1 MSERA
6 ARIRTIPAAAAR
18 SVPGPRRPRLRGG
31 RFIVGAL
38 VAALF
43 VLPLAWM
50 VVASLRP
57 IGLPLPAH
65 IQWWPNPATLSN
77 YRDVFRVVPMARYAL
92 NSAIVI
98 LAVVPLTLLTT
109 SLAGFAMAQLP
120 ARLRDL
126 LAAVLVAALMVPL
139 MSVWLTRFMV
149 YKWLGVLD
157 TLGVLILPGLMGSS
171 PLYVLIMF
179 WAFRRVPIES
189 FEAARLDGASAVRIW
204 WSIGVPQVRPALLA
218 VTVLSFERHWGNFL
232 DPLLYINDP
241 RWYTLPVA
249 LQGLQQL
256 HPSDWPLMMAGAV
269 IVTIP
274 AVLVFVAAQR
284 HFLREYDEGNPFR

>member
-1 MSERA
+1 M
-6 ARIRTIPAAAAR
+6 R
-18 SVPGPRRPRLRGG
+18 STSRRSTGQRSIFRP
-31 RFIVGAL
+31 IVAAL

-43 VLPLAWM
+43 LIPLLWL

-57 IGLPLPAH
+57 TGLPIPAQM
-65 IQWWPNPATLSN
+65 QWWPDPATFSN
-77 YRDVFRVVPMARYAL
+77 YRDIFDIVPMARYAL
-92 NSAIVI
+92 NSVIVVVT
-98 LAVVPLTLLTT
+98 VVPLTLLTT
-109 SLAGFAMAQLP
+109 SMAGFAMTQLS
-120 ARLRDL
+120 RRWRDVFV
-126 LAAVLVAALMVPL
+126 AVLVAALMVPV

-157 TLGVLILPGLMGSS
+157 TLGALIVPGLMGSS

-179 WAFRRVPIES
+179 WAFRRVPQET
-189 FEAARLDGASAVRIW
+189 FEAARIDGAGPFRSW
-204 WSIGVPQVRPALLA
+204 WTIGIPQVRPALLA

-241 RWYTLPVA
+241 NWYTLPVA

-256 HPSDWPLMMAGAV
+256 HPSDWPLMMAAAV
-269 IVTIP
+269 LVTIP
-274 AVLVFVAAQR
+274 AIVVFILAQR

>member
-1 MSERA
+1 M
-6 ARIRTIPAAAAR
+6 R
-18 SVPGPRRPRLRGG
+18 STSRRSTGQRSIFRP
-31 RFIVGAL
+31 IVAAL

-43 VLPLAWM
+43 LIPLLWL

-57 IGLPLPAH
+57 IGLPIPAQM
-65 IQWWPNPATLSN
+65 QWWPDPATFSN
-77 YRDVFRVVPMARYAL
+77 YRDIFDIVPMARYAL
-92 NSAIVI
+92 NSVIVVVT
-98 LAVVPLTLLTT
+98 VVPLTLLTT
-109 SLAGFAMAQLP
+109 SMAGFAMTQLS
-120 ARLRDL
+120 RRWRDVFV
-126 LAAVLVAALMVPL
+126 AVLVAALMVPV

-157 TLGVLILPGLMGSS
+157 TLGALIVPGLMGSS

-179 WAFRRVPIES
+179 WAFRRVPQET
-189 FEAARLDGASAVRIW
+189 FEAARIDGAGPFRSW
-204 WSIGVPQVRPALLA
+204 WTIGIPQVRPALLA

-241 RWYTLPVA
+241 KWYTLPVA

-256 HPSDWPLMMAGAV
+256 HPSNWPLMMAAAV
-269 IVTIP
+269 LVTIP
-274 AVLVFVAAQR
+274 AIVVFILAQR

>member
-1 MSERA
+1 MPE
-6 ARIRTIPAAAAR
+6 
-18 SVPGPRRPRLRGG
+18 PRRPRLRGG
-31 RFIVGAL
+31 RVIVGAL
-38 VAALF
+38 VAAVF
-43 VLPLAWM
+43 VVPLLWM

-57 IGLPLPAH
+57 VGLPIPAT
-65 IQWWPNPATLSN
+65 IQWWPDPATLSN
-77 YRDVFRVVPMARYAL
+77 YRDVFRVVPLARYAL

-120 ARLRDL
+120 ARLRDP

-149 YKWLGVLD
+149 YKWIGVLD

-179 WAFRRVPIES
+179 WAFRRVPMET
-189 FEAARLDGASAVRIW
+189 FEAARLDGASAFRIW
-204 WSIGVPQVRPALLA
+204 WSIGLPQVRPALLA
-218 VTVLSFERHWGNFL
+218 VMVLSFERHWGNFL

-249 LQGLQQL
+249 LQSLQQL
-256 HPSDWPLMMAGAV
+256 HQSDWPLMMAGAV
-269 IVTIP
+269 VVTVP
-274 AVLVFVAAQR
+274 AVLVFIAAQR

>member
-1 MSERA
+1 M
-6 ARIRTIPAAAAR
+6 PAAAAR
-18 SVPGPRRPRLRGG
+18 TEPGPRRTPLRGG

-38 VAALF
+38 VAGLF

-57 IGLPLPAH
+57 VGLPLPAQ
-65 IQWWPNPATLSN
+65 IQWWPDPATLSN
-77 YRDVFRVVPMARYAL
+77 YRDVFRVVPMAHYAL

-109 SLAGFAMAQLP
+109 ALSGFAMSQLP

-126 LAAVLVAALMVPL
+126 LAAVLIAALMVPL

-149 YKWLGVLD
+149 YKWIGVLD

-179 WAFRRVPIES
+179 WAFRRVPIET

-204 WSIGVPQVRPALLA
+204 WSIGMPQVRPALLA

-249 LQGLQQL
+249 LQGFKQL
-256 HPSDWPLMMAGAV
+256 HPSDWPLMMAAAV
-269 IVTIP
+269 IVTVP

>member
-1 MSERA
+1 
-6 ARIRTIPAAAAR
+6 
-18 SVPGPRRPRLRGG
+18 
-31 RFIVGAL
+31 
-38 VAALF
+38 
-43 VLPLAWM
+43 LAWM
-50 VVASLRP
+50 GVASLRP
-57 IGLPLPAH
+57 VGLPLPAH

>member
-1 MSERA
+1 MRA
-6 ARIRTIPAAAAR
+6 IPAAQTRAQ
-18 SVPGPRRPRLRGG
+18 PGPRRPHIRGW
-31 RFIVGAL
+31 RTVLGAL
-38 VAALF
+38 AAVIFVA
-43 VLPLAWM
+43 PLLWM

-57 IGLPLPAH
+57 VGLPLPAQ
-65 IQWWPNPATLSN
+65 IQWWPDPATLGN
-77 YRDVFRVVPMARYAL
+77 YRDIFRVVPMARYAL

-139 MSVWLTRFMV
+139 MSVWLTRFMI

-157 TLGVLILPGLMGSS
+157 TLGALILPGLMGSS

-189 FEAARLDGASAVRIW
+189 FEAARLDGASAFRIW
-204 WSIGVPQVRPALLA
+204 WSIGIPQVQPALLA

-269 IVTIP
+269 VVTVP
-274 AVLVFVAAQR
+274 AVLIFITAQR

>member
-1 MSERA
+1 M
-6 ARIRTIPAAAAR
+6 
-18 SVPGPRRPRLRGG
+18 
-31 RFIVGAL
+31 F
-38 VAALF
+38 
-43 VLPLAWM
+43 WM

-57 IGLPLPAH
+57 VGLPMPTQ
-65 IQWWPNPATLSN
+65 IQWWPDPATLSN
-77 YRDVFRVVPMARYAL
+77 YRDIFRVVPMARYAL

-120 ARLRDL
+120 ARLRDSL
-126 LAAVLVAALMVPL
+126 VALLVAALMVPL

-157 TLGVLILPGLMGSS
+157 TLGALILPGLMGSS

-179 WAFRRVPIES
+179 WAFRRIPIAS
-189 FEAARLDGASAVRIW
+189 FEAARLDGASAPRIW
-204 WSIGVPQVRPALLA
+204 WSIGLPQVRPALLA

-256 HPSDWPLMMAGAV
+256 HPSDWPWMMAA
-269 IVTIP
+269 
-274 AVLVFVAAQR
+274 AVLVTLPAVVVFIVAQR